1 MSVQISGDC
10 FPFLFSYCTKPCV
23 IILLRV
29 CLYLS
34 YIFIQVVLSYF
45 IFPFVL
51 SKVYLYLSDIY
62 ISVVE
67 LIIFA
72 PCGPREAVLDKAN
85 SKQRNSKRLK
95 IVFSYFH
102 IKRFLYFHIWT
113 RLKTVFSNINGLKI
127 VVFIWLF
134 TIVRYQMFP

>member
-1 MSVQISGDC
+1 M
-10 FPFLFSYCTKPCV
+10 Y
-23 IILLRV
+23 
-29 CLYLS
+29 LYLS
-34 YIFIQVVLSYF
+34 YKYLSVFLSVL
-45 IFPFVL
+45 VE
-51 SKVYLYLSDIY
+51 VYLYLSDIY

-102 IKRFLYFHIWT
+102 INRFLYFNI
-113 RLKTVFSNINGLKI
+113 KTKLNSQI
-127 VVFIWLF
+127 
-134 TIVRYQMFP
+134 